1 MENSIVSKK
10 RIIILGGGF
19 AGANTAMQLERKLRR
34 REDVEIVLVSK
45 ENYMV
50 FQPML
55 PEIISGNIGI
65 LDTVTPIRRMAPNT
79 QLYLRDVETVDVQNQ
94 TVELSPGM
102 DASSTV
108 LEYDQLIVALGNVAD
123 FRRAPGL
130 HDHAF
135 PFKNLVHALRLRDHL
150 IRVLSEAAI
159 TDDPNLRKQLLTFV
173 IGGGGFS
180 GVEVCAELN
189 DFVRDCAQRYF
200 KLDSSEVRV
209 VLVHAGERIL
219 NREMPESLGMYAQK
233 LLQKRGVEF
242 IFNMQLESATP
253 ECAIMADGK
262 RIPTRT
268 LVSSVPSSP
277 NPVVLNLAV
286 PLERGRIKSDLKLQV
301 EGFDNIW
308 ALGDCALIPNPEA
321 EGFCPPTAQFAVRQ
335 AKTCAHNVAASL
347 DGKPQ
352 SNFTFSE
359 LGKMASLGHR
369 RAIIRLFDRFNI
381 HGFMAWVIWR
391 MAYWVKLPG
400 FDRKVKVGISWL
412 IDIIC
417 GRELVQTGMDTPTSL
432 IEAHFESDEMI
443 VHQGD
448 PQTGVSIIL
457 AGKASV
463 LRADSDGN
471 SQVVAELRAGDCFG
485 VKEFLDRSPAQESI
499 QCTEKL
505 DIVTYTQKE
514 LEPLLLL
521 PEIRRSFEN
530 LRSQD
535 KE

>member
-1 MENSIVSKK
+1 VSKK

-19 AGANTAMQLERKLRR
+19 AGANTALQLERKLRR

-65 LDTVTPIRRMAPNT
+65 LDTVTPIRRLAPRT
-79 QLYLRDVETVDVQNQ
+79 ELFIREVEHVDIAKQQV
-94 TVELSPGM
+94 TLSPGFE
-102 DASSTV
+102 AASTV
-108 LEYDQLIVALGNVAD
+108 LDFDHLVVTLGNVTD
-123 FRRAPGL
+123 FRRMPGL

-159 TDDPNLRKQLLTFV
+159 TDDPALRKQLLTFV
-173 IGGGGFS
+173 VGGGGFS

-189 DFVRDCAQRYF
+189 DFVRSCAKRYF
-200 KLDSSEVRV
+200 KIDPSEIRV
-209 VLVHAGERIL
+209 VLVHGGERIL
-219 NREMPESLGMYAQK
+219 NREMPECLALYAQN

-242 IFNMQLESATP
+242 IFNMLLASATP
-253 ECAIMADGK
+253 EFAILGDGQ

-277 NPVVLNLAV
+277 NPVVLRLDV
-286 PLERGRIKSDLKLQV
+286 PLDRGRIKSDLKLQV

-308 ALGDCALIPNPEA
+308 SLGDCALIPNPKE

-335 AKTCAHNVAASL
+335 AKTCANNIVAAI

-352 SNFTFSE
+352 SDFTFTE

-369 RAIIRLFDRFNI
+369 RAIIRMFDRVNL
-381 HGFMAWVIWR
+381 HGFVAWIVWR

-400 FDRKVKVGISWL
+400 FDRKVKVGMSWL
-412 IDIIC
+412 MDIVC
-417 GRELVQTGMDTPTSL
+417 GRELVQTGMDQPTSL
-432 IEAHFESDEMI
+432 VEAHFETDEM
-443 VHQGD
+443 VVRQGD
-448 PQTGVSIIL
+448 SRTGVSIIL
-457 AGKASV
+457 AGKAVILSE
-463 LRADSDGN
+463 SGDGEP
-471 SQVVAELRAGDCFG
+471 QVVGELGPGDCFG
-485 VKEFLDRSPAQESI
+485 VIEFLDKSLAKNSI
-499 QCTEKL
+499 RCTETL
-505 DIVTYTQKE
+505 DIVTYNQQE

-530 LRSQD
+530 LRPEQ